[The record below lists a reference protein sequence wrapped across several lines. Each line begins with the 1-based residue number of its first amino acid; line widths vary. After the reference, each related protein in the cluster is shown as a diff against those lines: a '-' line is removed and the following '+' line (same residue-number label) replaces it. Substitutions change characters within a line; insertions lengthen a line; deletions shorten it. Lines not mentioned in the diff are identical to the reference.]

1 MLPDFRFL
9 FAAIVLS
16 MSILVFGLGA
26 AALLRA
32 AHEQFA
38 STPSWHASP
47 EPVFAQQTDT
57 TAPVLAMLHVE
68 PPAADEKAL
77 DQIATPVAPA
87 EQPVTSAVSAEHDVT
102 AKPAEPE
109 VTAKPAEPE
118 LTPVPTEP
126 DAAVTTAEREATAIP
141 AEPEKTAVPAPK
153 ESSQPETAESKIPGT
168 ENPTP
173 QEPAPAQAAIA
184 PIPSDETKVATSA
197 PALEQGPAPASE
209 AALAAPEQAAPPI
222 AAAAG
227 IASTRIATLGGPP
240 VTIEASPSPAKTTAG
255 KHDKSAIK
263 KHVEARRKA
272 RHRRTASRAR
282 IVQELAQQP
291 TDPFGQPYVT
301 TRRR

>member
-1 MLPDFRFL
+1 MSLIRCALAALGTRQSCCHRVPSTQGLRKCPAKAELASMLPGFRFL

-16 MSILVFGLGA
+16 MSMLVFGLGA

-87 EQPVTSAVSAEHDVT
+87 EQPVTSAVSAEHVVT

-118 LTPVPTEP
+118 LTPE
-126 DAAVTTAEREATAIP
+126 
-141 AEPEKTAVPAPK
+141 
-153 ESSQPETAESKIPGT
+153 
-168 ENPTP
+168 
-173 QEPAPAQAAIA
+173 
-184 PIPSDETKVATSA
+184 
-197 PALEQGPAPASE
+197 
-209 AALAAPEQAAPPI
+209 
-222 AAAAG
+222 
-227 IASTRIATLGGPP
+227 
-240 VTIEASPSPAKTTAG
+240 
-255 KHDKSAIK
+255 
-263 KHVEARRKA
+263 
-272 RHRRTASRAR
+272 
-282 IVQELAQQP
+282 
-291 TDPFGQPYVT
+291 
-301 TRRR
+301 